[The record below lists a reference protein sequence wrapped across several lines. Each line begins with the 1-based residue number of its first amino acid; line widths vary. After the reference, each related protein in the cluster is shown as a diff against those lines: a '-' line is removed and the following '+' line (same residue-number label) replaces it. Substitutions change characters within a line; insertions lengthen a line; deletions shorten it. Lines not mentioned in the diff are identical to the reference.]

1 MSLLVRD
8 NRIIVPSLRTGATTT
23 GAITNMTI
31 TDAGVRF
38 TEVIDVGWATELI
51 LFAQVSAL
59 TAGTLDAII
68 QFSPDGKTFTDM
80 SGDSITQITAAGI
93 GFKKVTAN
101 FGKYIR
107 IKLTL
112 GAGSNMVASMWLSCK
127 G

>member
-8 NRIIVPSLRTGATTT
+8 NRIIVPSLRTGAPTT

-31 TDAGVRF
+31 TDSGVRF

-51 LFAQVSAL
+51 LFAQVSTL